1 MQMDKITQQN
11 AALVEQAA
19 AAAKSMEDQTDGLAG
34 MVAAFK
40 LSDAPDA
47 ATPRKAAAPPAPA
60 RVMAAAARK
69 PAPPRRNP
77 SRAAADEW
85 KEF

>member
-1 MQMDKITQQN
+1 MDKITQQN

-34 MVAAFK
+34 MVSAFRVN
-40 LSDAPDA
+40 A
-47 ATPRKAAAPPAPA
+47 AAAPARTPLKPAPA
-60 RVMAAAARK
+60 RVTGPTPAHGARK
-69 PAPPRRNP
+69 MVATA
-77 SRAAADEW
+77 SKSARADSDDW